1 MKMLLFNY
9 SPELDKRITNLSALP
24 QGGGCTL
31 LECTLAHDGYT
42 LIAKQWR
49 KGEPYS
55 YDALIPFPGNRFYK
69 ARKVALPETD

>member
-49 KGEPYS
+49 KGELDLEGTKREP
-55 YDALIPFPGNRFYK
+55 APFGGGWTEDPPNIY
-69 ARKVALPETD
+69 

>member
-42 LIAKQWR
+42 L
-49 KGEPYS
+49 
-55 YDALIPFPGNRFYK
+55 
-69 ARKVALPETD
+69 TD

>member
-49 KGEPYS
+49 KASLTVTMHSSVSPVI
-55 YDALIPFPGNRFYK
+55 DFIKL
-69 ARKVALPETD
+69 AR